1 VEPGG
6 VGPAGE
12 RPGAPRRQAGA
23 GPGDFA
29 QRRARMVE
37 GLRRRGIDD
46 ARLLAAFDA
55 VPRHLFVDEAL
66 AARAYG
72 DGSLPI
78 GHGQTLS
85 QPFIVGR
92 MLVRLGLRPGDKVL
106 EVGTGSGYQAALL
119 ARLAGFAWTV
129 ERIPALAERARG
141 NWMRAGVRDVR
152 LRVGDG
158 SQGWAA
164 EAPFDAIVVAA
175 AAPVVPPTLLLQLR
189 PGGRMVLPVGG
200 AFDQSVRV
208 LERTEAGARVEE
220 DEACRF
226 VRLIGAEGFAE

>member
-1 VEPGG
+1 
-6 VGPAGE
+6 
-12 RPGAPRRQAGA
+12 
-23 GPGDFA
+23 
-29 QRRARMVE
+29 MVE
-37 GLRRRGIDD
+37 GLRRRGVED

-72 DGSLPI
+72 DDSLPI

-85 QPFIVGR
+85 QPFIVAR
-92 MLVRLGLRPGDKVL
+92 MLGRLGLRPGDKVL

-141 NWMRAGVRDVR
+141 NWLRAGVRDVR

-158 SQGWAA
+158 TQGWAA

-175 AAPVVPPTLLLQLR
+175 AAPVVPPTLLAQLR
-189 PGGRMVLPVGG
+189 PGGRMAIPVGG
-200 AFDQSVRV
+200 AFDQSVRL